1 MKDFFA
7 ALNSQVDRTL
17 ATAYRNEVGQLSQAT
32 TNLYGMSLGDPRIG
46 EAAAKRNS
54 LMNSART
61 AGGRLNAVDR
71 ATPILS
77 KIGGGMK
84 FLLKG
89 AAYGLTI
96 KATGKSLVLLR
107 DQWQLDTRK

>member
-61 AGGRLNAVDR
+61 ARRRREVLGLECRLRSHDQSNGGE
-71 ATPILS
+71 P
-77 KIGGGMK
+77 
-84 FLLKG
+84 G
-89 AAYGLTI
+89 AAARSMAARYPEVVI
-96 KATGKSLVLLR
+96 TG
-107 DQWQLDTRK
+107 

>member
-1 MKDFFA
+1 M
-7 ALNSQVDRTL
+7 DRTL

-32 TNLYGMSLGDPRIG
+32 TKLYGMSLGDPRIG

-71 ATPILS
+71 ATPLLG
-77 KIGGGMK
+77 KLGGGVR
-84 FLLKG
+84 FL
-89 AAYGLTI
+89 
-96 KATGKSLVLLR
+96 V
-107 DQWQLDTRK
+107 